1 MKTEDKL
8 LVYKTLLDV
17 LRDDKSGDDN
27 NTEDDKT
34 FRKNTKEQ
42 ISHRDEEYTKLLSHF
57 VGVTKVRNILKEFFK
72 WSFYLMIIISILT
85 LTNITYSLFKQYIS
99 SAEIEQLLEATPV
112 LITAMV
118 SFVSTIIV
126 IPVTITKYLFSTKED
141 ENITKIILHTQEHD
155 VLGRQWTTDFKKIM
169 NGLEEN
175 NILNSNKTH
184 LQNVS
189 NTEINIGCEQESE
202 QEEN

>member
-72 WSFYLMIIISILT
+72 WSFYLMIIISILV
-85 LTNITYSLFKQYIS
+85 LTNITYSLFKQYMS
-99 SAEIEQLLEATPV
+99 SADIEQLLEATPV

-126 IPVTITKYLFSTKED
+126 IPVTITSIYSVQKKMKILQKLFYIRKNMTY
-141 ENITKIILHTQEHD
+141 
-155 VLGRQWTTDFKKIM
+155 
-169 NGLEEN
+169 
-175 NILNSNKTH
+175 
-184 LQNVS
+184 
-189 NTEINIGCEQESE
+189 
-202 QEEN
+202 